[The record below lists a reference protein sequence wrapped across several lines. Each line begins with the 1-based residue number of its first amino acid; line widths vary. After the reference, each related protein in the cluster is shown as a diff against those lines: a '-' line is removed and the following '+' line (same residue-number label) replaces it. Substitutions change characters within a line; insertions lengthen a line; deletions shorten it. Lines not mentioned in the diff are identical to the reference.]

1 MIICKGADGVNF
13 QIAPHAGFCFGVK
26 MAIRKG
32 EELAAGGHAPI
43 ATLGPLIHNPQEVKR
58 LERLGIYARETFEE
72 IRENTVLIRTHGVAP
87 SVYEEAEKRGL
98 ELYDCTCPFVN
109 KVQRIAHEHSL
120 NGFLVLI
127 LGNRSHPE
135 VQGILGWAGEHGV
148 AFQDIAEL
156 EQLELQGR
164 RVCLVAQTTE
174 NLERFEKAEQALR
187 QYELAELTVFNTI
200 CSATRERQSA
210 ALELAGTVDLMLVI
224 GGSNRANTQKLANIC
239 RQNGCRTEHIERAD
253 EIDMGWFDG
262 VKNVG
267 ITAGASTPDWII
279 REVTLKMEE
288 LMTMEQGLESYGIL
302 GEVGRNDIVTGTVVK
317 IDSDEVLVDIGGK
330 SEGIIPVRELSFSK
344 NVNPEDVVKVGDE
357 IRVMVIKEENNE
369 GNILLSKKR
378 VDQAAAMEKLEE
390 AYNNGTI
397 LEAPVVDVVKGGVIV
412 DIGTR
417 GFVPASRL
425 DIRYIEDIKSF
436 VGQTLQFKIIKFEPE
451 ARKIVLSRR
460 EILEEQEKARKEQ
473 VWASIE
479 EGQTR
484 TGVVRRL
491 AAFGAF
497 VDLGGV
503 DGLLHVSEMGWGR
516 VKNPGDVV
524 KVGQEIE
531 VYVLAVDREKEKIS
545 LGLKQL
551 RVNPWEAAAE
561 KYAVG
566 SIVSGKVVR
575 IVPFGAFV
583 MLEDG
588 VDGLVH
594 ISQISWERVEKVEDA
609 LQIGQE
615 ISAKVLELDVENKK
629 ISLSIKQTT
638 EKPAKEAPAP
648 VAEAAA
654 EEAAE
659 EIPVVQEEMGSTLA
673 DVFNN

>member
-1 MIICKGADGVNF
+1 MNF

-26 MAIRKG
+26 MAIQKG
-32 EELAAGGHAPI
+32 EELVKSGHVPI

-58 LERLGIYARETFEE
+58 LESLGIYAKDSFEE
-72 IRENTVLIRTHGVAP
+72 IDEKIVLIRTHGVAP

-109 KVQRIAHEHSL
+109 KVQKIAHEHSQ
-120 NGFLVLI
+120 NGYLVLI
-127 LGNRSHPE
+127 LGNRNHPE
-135 VQGILGWAGEHGV
+135 VQGILGWAGNKGI
-148 AFQDIAEL
+148 AFQEITEL
-156 EQLELQGR
+156 KEAALKGCK
-164 RVCLVAQTTE
+164 VCLVAQTTE
-174 NLERFEKAEQALR
+174 NPERFARAVQALE
-187 QYELAELTVFNTI
+187 QYELEELAVFNTI

-210 ALELAGTVDLMLVI
+210 ALELARTVDLMLVV
-224 GGSNRANTQKLANIC
+224 GGLNSANTQKLANIC
-239 RQNGCRTEHIERAD
+239 RQNGCRTEHIESAD
-253 EIDMGWFDG
+253 EIDLHWFDD

-279 REVTLKMEE
+279 REVTLEMEE
-288 LMTMEQGLESYGIL
+288 LMTMEQGLESYGVL
-302 GEVGRNDIVTGTVVK
+302 GEVGRHDIVTGTVVK
-317 IDSDEVLVDIGGK
+317 VSDDEVLVDIGGK
-330 SEGIIPVRELSFSK
+330 SEGIVPVRELSFTK
-344 NVNPEDVVKVGDE
+344 NVKPEEVVKVGDE
-357 IRVMVIKEENNE
+357 IRVMVIKEDSE
-369 GNILLSKKR
+369 GNIMLSKKR
-378 VDQAAAMEKLEE
+378 VDQADAMEKLE
-390 AYNNGTI
+390 TI
-397 LEAPVVDVVKGGVIV
+397 YKENQTIEAPVVDVVKGGVIV

-425 DIRYIEDIKSF
+425 DIKFIQDIKSF

-460 EILEEQEKARKEQ
+460 EILEEEEKARKEQ
-473 VWASIE
+473 VWNSIE

-484 TGVVRRL
+484 KGVVRRL

-516 VKNPGDVV
+516 VKNPADVV
-524 KVGQEIE
+524 KEGQEIE
-531 VYVLAVDREKEKIS
+531 VYILKVDKEKEKIS

-551 RVNPWEAAAE
+551 IPNPWDSAAE
-561 KYAVG
+561 KYAVDT
-566 SIVSGKVVR
+566 IVTGKVVR

-615 ISAKVLELDVENKK
+615 VNAKILELDVENQK

-638 EKPAKEAPAP
+638 ERPAKEAPA
-648 VAEAAA
+648 AAAA
-654 EEAAE
+654 EEKEPEE
-659 EIPVVQEEMGSTLA
+659 EIPVVQEAMGSTIG
-673 DVFNN
+673 DMFNN

>member
-1 MIICKGADGVNF
+1 MNF

-26 MAIRKG
+26 MAIQKG
-32 EELAAGGHAPI
+32 EELVRSGHVPI

-58 LERLGIYARETFEE
+58 LESLGIYAKDSFEE
-72 IRENTVLIRTHGVAP
+72 IDEKIVLIRTHGVAP

-109 KVQRIAHEHSL
+109 KVQKIAHEHSQ
-120 NGFLVLI
+120 NGYLVLI
-127 LGNRSHPE
+127 LGNRNHPE
-135 VQGILGWAGEHGV
+135 VQGILGWAGNKGI
-148 AFQDIAEL
+148 AFQEITEL
-156 EQLELQGR
+156 KETALKGCK
-164 RVCLVAQTTE
+164 VCLVAQTTE
-174 NLERFEKAEQALR
+174 NPERFSKAVQALE
-187 QYELAELTVFNTI
+187 QYELEELAVFNTI

-210 ALELAGTVDLMLVI
+210 ALELARTVDLMLVV
-224 GGSNRANTQKLANIC
+224 GGLNSANTQKLANIC
-239 RQNGCRTEHIERAD
+239 RQNGCRTEHIESAD
-253 EIDMGWFDG
+253 EIDLHWFDD

-279 REVTLKMEE
+279 REVTLEMEE
-288 LMTMEQGLESYGIL
+288 LMTMEQGLESYGVL
-302 GEVGRNDIVTGTVVK
+302 GEVGRHDIVTGTVVK
-317 IDSDEVLVDIGGK
+317 VSDDEVLVDIGGK
-330 SEGIIPVRELSFSK
+330 SEGIVPVRELSFTK
-344 NVNPEDVVKVGDE
+344 NVKPEEVVKVGDE
-357 IRVMVIKEENNE
+357 IRVMVIKEDSE
-369 GNILLSKKR
+369 GNIMLSKKR
-378 VDQAAAMEKLEE
+378 VDQADAMEKLE
-390 AYNNGTI
+390 TI
-397 LEAPVVDVVKGGVIV
+397 YKENQTIEAPVVDVVKGGVIV

-425 DIRYIEDIKSF
+425 DIKFIQDIKSF

-460 EILEEQEKARKEQ
+460 EILEEEEKARKEQ
-473 VWASIE
+473 VWNSIE

-484 TGVVRRL
+484 KGVVRRL

-516 VKNPGDVV
+516 VKNPADVV
-524 KVGQEIE
+524 KEGQEIE
-531 VYVLAVDREKEKIS
+531 VYILKVDKEKEKIS

-551 RVNPWEAAAE
+551 IPNPWDTAAE
-561 KYAVG
+561 KYAVDT
-566 SIVSGKVVR
+566 IVTGKVVR

-609 LQIGQE
+609 LQIGQAVN
-615 ISAKVLELDVENKK
+615 AKVLELDVENKK

-638 EKPAKEAPAP
+638 ERPAKEAPAA
-648 VAEAAA
+648 VAT
-654 EEAAE
+654 EEKEPEE
-659 EIPVVQEEMGSTLA
+659 EIPVVQEAMGSTIG
-673 DVFNN
+673 DMFNN

>member
-1 MIICKGADGVNF
+1 MNF

-109 KVQRIAHEHSL
+109 KVQRIAHEHSQ

-164 RVCLVAQTTE
+164 RVCLVAKTTE

-224 GGSNRANTQKLANIC
+224 GGSNSANTQKLANIC

-451 ARKIVLSRR
+451 SRKIVLSRR

>member
-1 MIICKGADGVNF
+1 MNF

-26 MAIRKG
+26 MAIQKG
-32 EELAAGGHAPI
+32 EELVKSGHVPI

-58 LERLGIYARETFEE
+58 LESLGIYARDTFEE
-72 IRENTVLIRTHGVAP
+72 ICENTVLIRTHGVAP
-87 SVYEEAEKRGL
+87 HVYEEAKKRGL

-109 KVQRIAHEHSL
+109 KVQKIAHEHSQ
-120 NGFLVLI
+120 NGYLVLI
-127 LGNRSHPE
+127 LGNRNHPE
-135 VQGILGWAGEHGV
+135 VQGILGWAGDHGV

-156 EQLELQGR
+156 EQLELRGR
-164 RVCLVAQTTE
+164 KLCLVAQTTE
-174 NLERFEKAEQALR
+174 NLERFEKAVQALK
-187 QYELAELTVFNTI
+187 QYEIADLAVFNTI

-210 ALELAGTVDLMLVI
+210 ALELAGTVELMLVI
-224 GGSNRANTQKLANIC
+224 GGSNSANTQKLANIC
-239 RQNGCRTEHIERAD
+239 RQNGCRTEHIESVD
-253 EIDMGWFDG
+253 EIDTRWFDG

-302 GEVGRNDIVTGTVVK
+302 GEVGRHDIVTGTVVK
-317 IDSDEVLVDIGGK
+317 IDNDEVLVDIGGK
-330 SEGIIPVRELSFSK
+330 SEGIIPIRELSFTK

-357 IRVMVIKEENNE
+357 IRVMVIKEENSD
-369 GNILLSKKR
+369 GNVLLSKKR
-378 VDQAAAMEKLEE
+378 VDQADALENLRE
-390 AYNNGTI
+390 IYNEGKI
-397 LEAPVVDVVKGGVIV
+397 IEAPVVDVVKGGVIV

-425 DIRYIEDIKSF
+425 DIKYIEDIKSF

-460 EILEEQEKARKEQ
+460 EILEEAEKARKEEL
-473 VWASIE
+473 WSSIE

-484 TGVVRRL
+484 KGIVRRL

-531 VYVLAVDREKEKIS
+531 VYVLAVNKEKEKIS

-551 RVNPWEAAAE
+551 IANPWDSAAE
-561 KYAVG
+561 KYATGNV
-566 SIVSGKVVR
+566 VTGKVVR

-583 MLEDG
+583 QLEDG

-615 ISAKVLELDVENKK
+615 ISAKVLELDIENKK
-629 ISLSIKQTT
+629 ISLSIKQLT
-638 EKPAKEAPAP
+638 ERPAKEAPAP
-648 VAEAAA
+648 AKEAVAV
-654 EEAAE
+654 EEEKPEE
-659 EIPVVQEEMGSTLA
+659 EIPVVQEEMGSTIG

>member
-1 MIICKGADGVNF
+1 MNF

-26 MAIRKG
+26 MAIQKG
-32 EELAAGGHAPI
+32 EELVKSGHVPI
-43 ATLGPLIHNPQEVKR
+43 ATLGPLIHNPQEVRR
-58 LERLGIYARETFEE
+58 LESLGIYARDTFEE
-72 IRENTVLIRTHGVAP
+72 ISEKTVLIRTHGVAP
-87 SVYEEAEKRGL
+87 SVYDEAAKRGL

-109 KVQRIAHEHSL
+109 KVQKIAHEHSQD
-120 NGFLVLI
+120 GYLVLI
-127 LGNRSHPE
+127 LGNRNHPE
-135 VQGILGWAGEHGV
+135 VQGILGWAGEKGI

-156 EQLELQGR
+156 EQVELRGCK
-164 RVCLVAQTTE
+164 VCLVAQTTE
-174 NLERFEKAEQALR
+174 NLERFEEAVKMLK
-187 QYELAELTVFNTI
+187 QYEISQLAVFNTI
-200 CSATRERQSA
+200 CSATRERQNA
-210 ALELAGTVDLMLVI
+210 ALELAGTVDFMLVI
-224 GGSNRANTQKLANIC
+224 GGLNSANTQKLANIC
-239 RQNGCRTEHIERAD
+239 RQNGCRTEHVESVD
-253 EIDMGWFDG
+253 EIGIRWFDN
-262 VKNVG
+262 VENVG

-279 REVTLKMEE
+279 REVIFKMEE
-288 LMTMEQGLESYGIL
+288 LTMEQGLESYGV
-302 GEVGRNDIVTGTVVK
+302 VGDIGRHDIVTGTVVK
-317 IDSDEVLVDIGGK
+317 IDNDEVLVDIGGK
-330 SEGIIPVRELSFSK
+330 SEGIIPIRELSFTK
-344 NVNPEDVVKVGDE
+344 NVDPEEIVKVGDE

-369 GNILLSKKR
+369 GNVLLSKKR
-378 VDQAAAMEKLEE
+378 VDQVEAVEKLE
-390 AYNNGTI
+390 ALYNEGAVI
-397 LEAPVVDVVKGGVIV
+397 EAPVVDVVKGGVIV

-425 DIRYIEDIKSF
+425 DIKYIEDIKSF
-436 VGQTLQFKIIKFEPE
+436 VGQTLKFKIIKFEPE

-460 EILEEQEKARKEQ
+460 EILEEEEKARKEQ

-484 TGVVRRL
+484 KGTVRRL

-531 VYVLAVDREKEKIS
+531 VYILAIDREKGKIS

-551 RVNPWEAAAE
+551 IANPWDTAAE

-566 SIVSGKVVR
+566 NEVSGKVVR

-594 ISQISWERVEKVEDA
+594 ISQISWDRVEKVEDA

-629 ISLSIKQTT
+629 ISLSIKQMT
-638 EKPAKEAPAP
+638 EKPVKEVPAA
-648 VAEAAA
+648 VA

-659 EIPVVQEEMGSTLA
+659 EQEEEVPVVQEEMGSTIG

>member
-1 MIICKGADGVNF
+1 MNF

-26 MAIRKG
+26 MAIQKG
-32 EELAAGGHAPI
+32 EELVRSGHVPI

-58 LERLGIYARETFEE
+58 LESLGIYAKDSFEE
-72 IRENTVLIRTHGVAP
+72 IDEKIVLIRTHGVAP

-109 KVQRIAHEHSL
+109 KVQKIAHEHSQ
-120 NGFLVLI
+120 NGYLVLI
-127 LGNRSHPE
+127 LGNRNHPE
-135 VQGILGWAGEHGV
+135 VQGILGWAGNKGI
-148 AFQDIAEL
+148 AFQEITEL
-156 EQLELQGR
+156 KETALKGCK
-164 RVCLVAQTTE
+164 VCLVAQTTE
-174 NLERFEKAEQALR
+174 NPERFSKAVQALE
-187 QYELAELTVFNTI
+187 QYELEELAVFNTI

-210 ALELAGTVDLMLVI
+210 ALELARTVDLMLVV
-224 GGSNRANTQKLANIC
+224 GGLNSANTQKLANIC
-239 RQNGCRTEHIERAD
+239 RQNGCRTEHIESAD
-253 EIDMGWFDG
+253 EIDLHWFDD

-279 REVTLKMEE
+279 REVTLEMEE
-288 LMTMEQGLESYGIL
+288 LMTMEQGLESYGVL
-302 GEVGRNDIVTGTVVK
+302 GEVGRHDIVTGTVVK
-317 IDSDEVLVDIGGK
+317 VSDDEVLVDIGGK
-330 SEGIIPVRELSFSK
+330 SEGIVPVRELSFTK
-344 NVNPEDVVKVGDE
+344 NVKPEEVVKVGDE
-357 IRVMVIKEENNE
+357 IRVMVIKEDSE
-369 GNILLSKKR
+369 GNIMLSKKR
-378 VDQAAAMEKLEE
+378 VDQADAMEKLE
-390 AYNNGTI
+390 TI
-397 LEAPVVDVVKGGVIV
+397 YKENQTIEAPVVDVVKGVVIV

-425 DIRYIEDIKSF
+425 DIKFIQDIKSF
-436 VGQTLQFKIIKFEPE
+436 VGQTIQFKIIKFEPE

-460 EILEEQEKARKEQ
+460 EILEEEEKARKEK
-473 VWASIE
+473 VWNSIE

-484 TGVVRRL
+484 KGVVRRL

-516 VKNPGDVV
+516 VKNPADVV
-524 KVGQEIE
+524 KEGQEIE
-531 VYVLAVDREKEKIS
+531 VYILKVDKEKEKIS

-551 RVNPWEAAAE
+551 IPNPWDTAAE
-561 KYAVG
+561 KYAVDT
-566 SIVSGKVVR
+566 IVTGKVVR

-615 ISAKVLELDVENKK
+615 VNAKVLELDVENKK

-638 EKPAKEAPAP
+638 ERPAKEAPAA
-648 VAEAAA
+648 VAT
-654 EEAAE
+654 EEKEPEE
-659 EIPVVQEEMGSTLA
+659 EIPVVQEAMGSTIG
-673 DVFNN
+673 DMFNN

>member
-1 MIICKGADGVNF
+1 MNF

-26 MAIRKG
+26 MAIQKG
-32 EELAAGGHAPI
+32 EELVKSGHVPI
-43 ATLGPLIHNPQEVKR
+43 ATLGPLIHNPQEVRR
-58 LERLGIYARETFEE
+58 LESLGIYARDTFEE
-72 IRENTVLIRTHGVAP
+72 ISEKTVLIRTHGVAP
-87 SVYEEAEKRGL
+87 SVYDEAAKRGL

-109 KVQRIAHEHSL
+109 KVQKIAHEHSQD
-120 NGFLVLI
+120 GYLVLI
-127 LGNRSHPE
+127 LGNRNHPE
-135 VQGILGWAGEHGV
+135 VQGILGWAGEKGI

-156 EQLELQGR
+156 EQVELRGCK
-164 RVCLVAQTTE
+164 VCLVAQTTE
-174 NLERFEKAEQALR
+174 NVERFEEAVKMLK
-187 QYELAELTVFNTI
+187 QYEISQLAVFNTI
-200 CSATRERQSA
+200 CSATRERQNA
-210 ALELAGTVDLMLVI
+210 ALELAGTVDFMLVI
-224 GGSNRANTQKLANIC
+224 GGLNSANTQKLANIC
-239 RQNGCRTEHIERAD
+239 RQNGCRTEHVESVD
-253 EIDMGWFDG
+253 EIDIRWFDN
-262 VKNVG
+262 VENVG

-279 REVTLKMEE
+279 REVIFKMEE
-288 LMTMEQGLESYGIL
+288 LTMEQGLESYGV
-302 GEVGRNDIVTGTVVK
+302 VGDIGRHDIVTGTVVK
-317 IDSDEVLVDIGGK
+317 IDNDEVLVDIGGK
-330 SEGIIPVRELSFSK
+330 SEGIIPIRELSFTK
-344 NVNPEDVVKVGDE
+344 NVNPEEIVKVGDE

-369 GNILLSKKR
+369 GNVLLSKKR
-378 VDQAAAMEKLEE
+378 VDQVEAVEKLE
-390 AYNNGTI
+390 ALYNEGAVI
-397 LEAPVVDVVKGGVIV
+397 EAPVVDVVKGGVIV

-425 DIRYIEDIKSF
+425 DIKYIEDIKSF
-436 VGQTLQFKIIKFEPE
+436 VGQTLKFKIIKFEPE

-460 EILEEQEKARKEQ
+460 EILEEEEKARKEQ

-484 TGVVRRL
+484 KGTVRRL

-531 VYVLAVDREKEKIS
+531 VYILAIDQEKGKIS

-551 RVNPWEAAAE
+551 IANPWDTAAE

-566 SIVSGKVVR
+566 NEVSGKVVR

-594 ISQISWERVEKVEDA
+594 ISQISWDRVEKVEDA

-629 ISLSIKQTT
+629 ISLSIKQMT
-638 EKPAKEAPAP
+638 EKPAKEAPAA
-648 VAEAAA
+648 VA

-659 EIPVVQEEMGSTLA
+659 EQEEEVPVVQEEMGSTIG

>member
-1 MIICKGADGVNF
+1 
-13 QIAPHAGFCFGVK
+13 
-26 MAIRKG
+26 MA
-32 EELAAGGHAPI
+32 
-43 ATLGPLIHNPQEVKR
+43 
-58 LERLGIYARETFEE
+58 
-72 IRENTVLIRTHGVAP
+72 
-87 SVYEEAEKRGL
+87 
-98 ELYDCTCPFVN
+98 
-109 KVQRIAHEHSL
+109 
-120 NGFLVLI
+120 
-127 LGNRSHPE
+127 
-135 VQGILGWAGEHGV
+135 
-148 AFQDIAEL
+148 
-156 EQLELQGR
+156 
-164 RVCLVAQTTE
+164 
-174 NLERFEKAEQALR
+174 
-187 QYELAELTVFNTI
+187 VFNTI

-210 ALELAGTVDLMLVI
+210 ALELAGTVELMLVI
-224 GGSNRANTQKLANIC
+224 GGSNSANTQKLANIC
-239 RQNGCRTEHIERAD
+239 RQNGCRTEHIESVD
-253 EIDMGWFDG
+253 EIDTRWFDG

-302 GEVGRNDIVTGTVVK
+302 GEVGRHDIVTGTVVK
-317 IDSDEVLVDIGGK
+317 IDNDEVLVDIGGK
-330 SEGIIPVRELSFSK
+330 SEGIIPIRELSFTK

-357 IRVMVIKEENNE
+357 IRVMVIKEENSD
-369 GNILLSKKR
+369 GNVLLSKKR
-378 VDQAAAMEKLEE
+378 VDQADALENLRE
-390 AYNNGTI
+390 IYNEGKI
-397 LEAPVVDVVKGGVIV
+397 IEAPVVDVVKGGVIV

-425 DIRYIEDIKSF
+425 DIKYIEDIKSF

-460 EILEEQEKARKEQ
+460 EILEEAEKARKEEL
-473 VWASIE
+473 WSSIE

-484 TGVVRRL
+484 KGIVRRL

-531 VYVLAVDREKEKIS
+531 VYVLAVNKEKEKIS

-551 RVNPWEAAAE
+551 IANPWDSAAE
-561 KYAVG
+561 KYATGNV
-566 SIVSGKVVR
+566 VTGKVVR

-583 MLEDG
+583 QLEDG

-615 ISAKVLELDVENKK
+615 ISAKVLELDIENKK
-629 ISLSIKQTT
+629 ISLSIKQLT
-638 EKPAKEAPAP
+638 ERPAKEAPAP
-648 VAEAAA
+648 AKEAAAA
-654 EEAAE
+654 EEEKPEE
-659 EIPVVQEEMGSTLA
+659 EIPVVQEEMGSTIG

>member
-1 MIICKGADGVNF
+1 MNF

-26 MAIRKG
+26 MAIQKG
-32 EELAAGGHAPI
+32 EELVKSGHVPI
-43 ATLGPLIHNPQEVKR
+43 ATLGPLIHNPQEVRR
-58 LERLGIYARETFEE
+58 LERLGIYARDTFEE
-72 IRENTVLIRTHGVAP
+72 ISEKTVLIRTHGVAP
-87 SVYEEAEKRGL
+87 SVYDEAAKRGL

-109 KVQRIAHEHSL
+109 KVQKIAHEHSQD
-120 NGFLVLI
+120 GYLVLI
-127 LGNRSHPE
+127 LGNRNHPE
-135 VQGILGWAGEHGV
+135 VQGILGWAGEKGI

-156 EQLELQGR
+156 EQVELRGCK
-164 RVCLVAQTTE
+164 VCLVAQTTE
-174 NLERFEKAEQALR
+174 NLERFEGAVKMLK
-187 QYELAELTVFNTI
+187 QYEISQLAVFNTI
-200 CSATRERQSA
+200 CSATRERQNA
-210 ALELAGTVDLMLVI
+210 ALELAGTVDFMLVI
-224 GGSNRANTQKLANIC
+224 GGLNSANTQKLANIC
-239 RQNGCRTEHIERAD
+239 RQNGCRTEHVESVD
-253 EIDMGWFDG
+253 EIDIRWFDN
-262 VKNVG
+262 VENVG

-279 REVTLKMEE
+279 REVIFKMEE
-288 LMTMEQGLESYGIL
+288 LTMEQGLESYGV
-302 GEVGRNDIVTGTVVK
+302 VGDIGRHDIVTGTVVK
-317 IDSDEVLVDIGGK
+317 IDNDEVLVDIGGK
-330 SEGIIPVRELSFSK
+330 SEGIIPIRELSFTK
-344 NVNPEDVVKVGDE
+344 NVDPEEIVKVGDE

-369 GNILLSKKR
+369 GNVLLSKKR
-378 VDQAAAMEKLEE
+378 VDQVEAVEKLE
-390 AYNNGTI
+390 ALYNEGAVI
-397 LEAPVVDVVKGGVIV
+397 EAPVVDVVKGGVIV

-425 DIRYIEDIKSF
+425 DIKYIEDIKSF
-436 VGQTLQFKIIKFEPE
+436 VGQTLKFKIIKFEPE

-460 EILEEQEKARKEQ
+460 EILEEEEKARKEQ

-484 TGVVRRL
+484 KGTVRRL

-531 VYVLAVDREKEKIS
+531 VYILAIDREKGKIS

-551 RVNPWEAAAE
+551 IANPWDTAAE

-566 SIVSGKVVR
+566 NEVSGKVVR

-594 ISQISWERVEKVEDA
+594 ISQISWDRVEKVEDA

-629 ISLSIKQTT
+629 ISLSIKQMT
-638 EKPAKEAPAP
+638 EKPVKEVPAA
-648 VAEAAA
+648 VA

-659 EIPVVQEEMGSTLA
+659 EQEEEVPVVQEEMGSTIG

>member
-1 MIICKGADGVNF
+1 MNF

-26 MAIRKG
+26 MAIQKG
-32 EELAAGGHAPI
+32 EELVKSGHVPI
-43 ATLGPLIHNPQEVKR
+43 ATLGPLIHNPQEVRR
-58 LERLGIYARETFEE
+58 LESLGIYARDTFEE
-72 IRENTVLIRTHGVAP
+72 ISEKTVLIRTHGVAP
-87 SVYEEAEKRGL
+87 SVYDEAAKRGL

-109 KVQRIAHEHSL
+109 KVQKIAHEHSQD
-120 NGFLVLI
+120 GYLVLI
-127 LGNRSHPE
+127 LGNRNHPE
-135 VQGILGWAGEHGV
+135 VQGILGWAGEKGI

-156 EQLELQGR
+156 EQVELRGCK
-164 RVCLVAQTTE
+164 VCLVAQTTE
-174 NLERFEKAEQALR
+174 NLERFEEAVKMLK
-187 QYELAELTVFNTI
+187 QYEISQLAVFNTI
-200 CSATRERQSA
+200 CSATRERQNA
-210 ALELAGTVDLMLVI
+210 ALELAGTVDFMLVI
-224 GGSNRANTQKLANIC
+224 GGLNSANTQKLANIC
-239 RQNGCRTEHIERAD
+239 RQNGCRTEHVESVD
-253 EIDMGWFDG
+253 EIDIRWFDN
-262 VKNVG
+262 VENVG

-279 REVTLKMEE
+279 REVIFKMEE
-288 LMTMEQGLESYGIL
+288 LTMEQGLESYGV
-302 GEVGRNDIVTGTVVK
+302 VGDIGRHDIVTGTVVK
-317 IDSDEVLVDIGGK
+317 IDNDEVLVDIGGK
-330 SEGIIPVRELSFSK
+330 SEGIIPIRELSFTK
-344 NVNPEDVVKVGDE
+344 NVNPEEIVKVGDE

-369 GNILLSKKR
+369 GNVLLSKKR
-378 VDQAAAMEKLEE
+378 VDQVEAVEKLE
-390 AYNNGTI
+390 ALYNEGAVI
-397 LEAPVVDVVKGGVIV
+397 EAPVVDVVKGGVIV

-425 DIRYIEDIKSF
+425 DIKYIEDIKSF
-436 VGQTLQFKIIKFEPE
+436 VGQTLKFKIIKFEPE

-460 EILEEQEKARKEQ
+460 EILEEEEKARKEQ

-484 TGVVRRL
+484 KGTVRRL

-531 VYVLAVDREKEKIS
+531 VYILAIDQEKGKIS

-551 RVNPWEAAAE
+551 IANPWDTAAE

-566 SIVSGKVVR
+566 NEVSGKVVR

-594 ISQISWERVEKVEDA
+594 ISQISWDRVEKVEDA

-629 ISLSIKQTT
+629 ISLSIKQMT
-638 EKPAKEAPAP
+638 EKPAKEAPAA
-648 VAEAAA
+648 VA

-659 EIPVVQEEMGSTLA
+659 EQEEEVPVVQEEMGSTIG

>member
-1 MIICKGADGVNF
+1 MNF

-26 MAIRKG
+26 MAIQKG
-32 EELAAGGHAPI
+32 EELVKNGHVPI

-58 LERLGIYARETFEE
+58 LESLGIYARDTFEE
-72 IRENTVLIRTHGVAP
+72 ISENTVIIRTHGVAP
-87 SVYEEAEKRGL
+87 SVYEEAKKRGL

-109 KVQRIAHEHSL
+109 KVQKIAHEHSQ
-120 NGFLVLI
+120 NGYHVLI
-127 LGNRSHPE
+127 LGNCSHPE
-135 VQGILGWAGEHGV
+135 VQGILGWAGENSV
-148 AFQDIAEL
+148 AFQDTAEL
-156 EQLELQGR
+156 EQLKLKGR
-164 RVCLVAQTTE
+164 KVCLVAQTTE
-174 NLERFEKAEQALR
+174 NLEHFERAVEALQ
-187 QYELAELTVFNTI
+187 QYEIAELAVFNTI

-210 ALELAGTVDLMLVI
+210 ALKLAETVDFMLVI
-224 GGSNRANTQKLANIC
+224 GGLNSANTQKLANIC
-239 RQNGCRTEHIERAD
+239 RQSGCRTEHVESVD
-253 EIDMGWFDG
+253 EINIRWFDD

-288 LMTMEQGLESYGIL
+288 LMTMEQGLESYGV
-302 GEVGRNDIVTGTVVK
+302 VGDIGRHDIVTGTVVK
-317 IDSDEVLVDIGGK
+317 IDTDEVLVDIGGK
-330 SEGIIPVRELSFSK
+330 SEGIIPIRELSFTK
-344 NVNPEDVVKVGDE
+344 NVKPEEVVKVGEE

-369 GNILLSKKR
+369 GNVLLSKKR
-378 VDQAAAMEKLEE
+378 VDQAEAMEKLEE
-390 AYNNGTI
+390 LYNEGAI
-397 LEAPVVDVVKGGVIV
+397 IEAPVVDVVKGGVIV

-425 DIRYIEDIKSF
+425 DIKYIEDIKSF
-436 VGQTLQFKIIKFEPE
+436 VGQTLKFKIIKFEPE

-460 EILEEQEKARKEQ
+460 EILEEEEKARKEE
-473 VWASIE
+473 VWASIA
-479 EGQTR
+479 EGETR
-484 TGVVRRL
+484 KGIVRRL

-524 KVGQEIE
+524 KVGQEVE
-531 VYVLAVDREKEKIS
+531 VYVLSADQEKGKIS

-551 RVNPWEAAAE
+551 IANPWDTAEE

-566 SIVSGKVVR
+566 NVVTGKVVR

-615 ISAKVLELDVENKK
+615 ITAKVLELDIENKK
-629 ISLSIKQTT
+629 ISLSMKQLS
-638 EKPAKEAPAP
+638 EKPVKETPAPA
-648 VAEAAA
+648 V
-654 EEAAE
+654 EAAE
-659 EIPVVQEEMGSTLA
+659 EKVEEEIPVIQEEMGSTIG

>member
-1 MIICKGADGVNF
+1 MNF

-26 MAIRKG
+26 MAIQKG
-32 EELAAGGHAPI
+32 EELVRSGHVPI

-58 LERLGIYARETFEE
+58 LESLGIYARDTFEE
-72 IRENTVLIRTHGVAP
+72 IREKTVIIRTHGVAP

-98 ELYDCTCPFVN
+98 TLYDCTCPFVN
-109 KVQRIAHEHSL
+109 KVQKIAHEHSQ
-120 NGFLVLI
+120 NGYLVLI
-127 LGNRSHPE
+127 LGNRDHPE
-135 VQGILGWAGEHGV
+135 VQGILGWAGENGV
-148 AFQDIAEL
+148 AFQNIAEL
-156 EQLELQGR
+156 EQLELRGR
-164 RVCLVAQTTE
+164 KVCLVSQTTE
-174 NLERFEKAEQALR
+174 NLERFEQAVQALQ
-187 QYELAELTVFNTI
+187 QYEIGELAVFNTI
-200 CSATRERQSA
+200 CSATRERQNA
-210 ALELAGTVDLMLVI
+210 ALELAETVDFMLVI
-224 GGSNRANTQKLANIC
+224 GGLNSANTQKLANIC
-239 RQNGCRTEHIERAD
+239 RQSGCRTEHIESVD
-253 EIDMGWFDG
+253 EIDLHWFDH

-288 LMTMEQGLESYGIL
+288 TMTMEQGLENYGIL
-302 GEVGRNDIVTGTVVK
+302 GEVGRHDIVTGTVVK
-317 IDSDEVLVDIGGK
+317 IDTDEVLVDIGGK
-330 SEGIIPVRELSFSK
+330 SEGIIPIRELSFTK
-344 NVNPEDVVKVGDE
+344 NVKPEDVVKVGDE
-357 IRVMVIKEENNE
+357 IRVMVIKEENSE
-369 GNILLSKKR
+369 GNVLLSKKR
-378 VDQAAAMEKLEE
+378 VDQADAMEKLEE
-390 AYNNGTI
+390 IYKEGKTI
-397 LEAPVVDVVKGGVIV
+397 EAPVVDVVKGGVIV

-425 DIRYIEDIKSF
+425 DIKYIEDIKSF
-436 VGQTLQFKIIKFEPE
+436 VGQTLPFKIIKFEPE

-460 EILEEQEKARKEQ
+460 EILEEEEKARKEQ
-473 VWASIE
+473 LWASIE

-484 TGVVRRL
+484 KGIVRRL

-531 VYVLAVDREKEKIS
+531 VYVLAVDREKGKIS

-551 RVNPWEAAAE
+551 IANPWDTAAE

-566 SIVSGKVVR
+566 NIVTGKVVR

-594 ISQISWERVEKVEDA
+594 ISQIAWERVEKVEDA

-648 VAEAAA
+648 AVEAA
-654 EEAAE
+654 EEKPEE
-659 EIPVVQEEMGSTLA
+659 EIPVVQEEMGSTIG

>member
-109 KVQRIAHEHSL
+109 KVQRIAHEHSQ

-224 GGSNRANTQKLANIC
+224 GGSNSANTQKLANIC

-317 IDSDEVLVDIGGK
+317 INSDEVLVDIGGK

-451 ARKIVLSRR
+451 SRKIVLSRR

>member
-1 MIICKGADGVNF
+1 MNF

-26 MAIRKG
+26 MAIQKG
-32 EELAAGGHAPI
+32 EELVKSGHVPI
-43 ATLGPLIHNPQEVKR
+43 ATLGPLIHNPQEVRR
-58 LERLGIYARETFEE
+58 LESLGIYARDTFEE
-72 IRENTVLIRTHGVAP
+72 ISEKTVLIRTHGVAP
-87 SVYEEAEKRGL
+87 SVYDEAAKRGL

-109 KVQRIAHEHSL
+109 KVQKIAHEHSQD
-120 NGFLVLI
+120 GYLVLI
-127 LGNRSHPE
+127 LGNRNHPE
-135 VQGILGWAGEHGV
+135 VQGILGWAGEKGI

-156 EQLELQGR
+156 EQVELRGCK
-164 RVCLVAQTTE
+164 VCLVAQTTE
-174 NLERFEKAEQALR
+174 NLERFEEAVKMLK
-187 QYELAELTVFNTI
+187 QYEISQLAVFNTI
-200 CSATRERQSA
+200 CSATRERQNA
-210 ALELAGTVDLMLVI
+210 ALELAGTVDFMLVI
-224 GGSNRANTQKLANIC
+224 GGLNSANTQKLANIC
-239 RQNGCRTEHIERAD
+239 RQNGCRTEHVESVD
-253 EIDMGWFDG
+253 EIDIRWFDN
-262 VKNVG
+262 VENVG

-279 REVTLKMEE
+279 REVIFKMEE
-288 LMTMEQGLESYGIL
+288 LTMEQGLESYGV
-302 GEVGRNDIVTGTVVK
+302 VGDIGRHDIVTGTVVK
-317 IDSDEVLVDIGGK
+317 IDNDEVLVDIGGK
-330 SEGIIPVRELSFSK
+330 SEGIIPIRELSFTK
-344 NVNPEDVVKVGDE
+344 NVNPEEIVKVGDE

-369 GNILLSKKR
+369 GNVLLSKKR
-378 VDQAAAMEKLEE
+378 VDQVEAVEKLE
-390 AYNNGTI
+390 ALYNEGAVI
-397 LEAPVVDVVKGGVIV
+397 EAPVVDVVKGGVIV

-425 DIRYIEDIKSF
+425 DIKYIEDIKSF
-436 VGQTLQFKIIKFEPE
+436 VGQTLKFKIIKFEPE

-460 EILEEQEKARKEQ
+460 EILEEEEKARKEQ

-484 TGVVRRL
+484 KGTVRRL

-531 VYVLAVDREKEKIS
+531 VYILAIDQEKGKIS

-551 RVNPWEAAAE
+551 IANPWDTAAE

-566 SIVSGKVVR
+566 NEVSGKVVR

-594 ISQISWERVEKVEDA
+594 ISQISWDRVEKVEDA

-629 ISLSIKQTT
+629 ISLSIKQMT
-638 EKPAKEAPAP
+638 EKPVKEAPAA
-648 VAEAAA
+648 VA

-659 EIPVVQEEMGSTLA
+659 EQEEEVPVVQEEMGSTIG